1 MMITIMKR
9 TAIIGLV
16 LIILLTSGITFL
28 VTSAVFVVAG
38 NNSILGL
45 PFNVSGKDGDTYDKL
60 QEVKAIIKKN
70 YVEPVDDAK
79 LMEGAVQGVAGAV
92 GDPYTVYMEPK
103 DYKDFMVQTQGSYAG
118 IGVVVSADP
127 KDNLITVV
135 APFED
140 TPGEKAGVLPG
151 DKIVKVNG
159 QDVWGDKLDQ
169 AVSMMKGPKNTQVTI
184 TIMREGESQMRDLS
198 ITRDIIVIKT
208 VKHRMLAG
216 NIGYIRITMFDE
228 KTSKDFDIAL
238 DDLYKKNIKGLIID
252 VRDNPGGLLDQVVKI
267 ADRLVPKGTIVY
279 TEDRNKDRKI
289 EQSDAEQVKVPLA
302 ILVNGGSA
310 SASEILSGAV
320 KDHGKGVLVGT
331 KTFGKGL
338 VQTIFPLKDQSAV
351 KVTISKY
358 YTPNGISIQGT
369 GIQPDV
375 PVELP
380 EELKKTVS
388 QIKEEED
395 TQLKKA
401 IEVITE
407 KIK

>member
-60 QEVKAIIKKN
+60 EEVKAIIKKN
-70 YVEPVDDAK
+70 YVEPVEDAK